1 MEKLLQT
8 ILEMEHPLIILIS
21 MLIAFC
27 PSSVVICLRKV
38 NRWVKTIT
46 VLAFGELAAILLG
59 VLSVAAK
66 SANVGGLLPHC
77 TIMAIILAVMI
88 LIYAA
93 IGHARKWEFVD
104 WRNWMKTAD

>member
-8 ILEMEHPLIILIS
+8 ILELDQPLLIVAI
-21 MLIAFC
+21 MLVAFG
-27 PSSVVICLRKV
+27 PSSVVLLIKKASC
-38 NRWVKTIT
+38 WFKTMT
-46 VLAFGELAAILLG
+46 VLVFGELGAILLG

-104 WRNWMKTAD
+104 WRNWTKTAD

>member
-1 MEKLLQT
+1 MDKLLQT
-8 ILEMEHPLIILIS
+8 ILEMEHPLIILII

-59 VLSVAAK
+59 VLSAVAK
-66 SANVGGLLPHC
+66 FANVDGLLPHC
-77 TIMAIILAVMI
+77 MIIAMIMEVFVAVF
-88 LIYAA
+88 AA
-93 IGHARKWEFVD
+93 FGHKKGWKQD
-104 WRNWMKTAD
+104 